1 MNEPKPNQT
10 AGRHASACVSH
21 LACGKFDLPG
31 ASRLLC
37 NNHGEWRFDELN
49 ERRAIGAGSNQEFT
63 GNFVSV
69 SLREPDNLSLLDIP
83 ARFSQINLRQ
93 WSWGSTT
100 KERWQCNHQADHQA
114 PLNNRCF
121 REFRPAVATEERAVF
136 VE

>member
-10 AGRHASACVSH
+10 AGRLASACVSY
-21 LACGKFDLPG
+21 LACGEFDLPG

-49 ERRAIGAGSNQEFT
+49 ERHAIGARSNQEFT

-69 SLREPDNLSLLDIP
+69 SLREPDNLSLLDFP

-100 KERWQCNHQADHQA
+100 QERRKGDHQA
-114 PLNNRCF
+114 ARQGPPNNSVCQRCF
-121 REFRPAVATEERAVF
+121 RKFRPAAAKG
-136 VE
+136 